1 MSTEDIA
8 VLNKARDLLQDYDE
22 QRIVGKNLL
31 VELLQVW
38 NKLKRIEFP
47 SVPFSFEQIGE
58 CEIEAIRGRIADIIL
73 MKAAKIAF

>member
-8 VLNKARDLLQDYDE
+8 VLNKARDLLQDYDD
-22 QRIVGKNLL
+22 QKSVGKNLL

-38 NKLKRIEFP
+38 NKLKRIEFQ